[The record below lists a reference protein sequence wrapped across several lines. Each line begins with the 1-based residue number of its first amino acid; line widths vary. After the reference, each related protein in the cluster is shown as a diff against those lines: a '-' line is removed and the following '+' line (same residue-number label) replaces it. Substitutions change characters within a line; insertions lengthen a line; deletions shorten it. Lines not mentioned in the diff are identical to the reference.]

1 LRSPRPRFVSVSRQ
15 RRLTCYFSRFIV
27 LRRDIA
33 RGTRTMQ
40 RFFAQHIS
48 HRDAAEVAQQ
58 STFSSPF
65 RTRNAAFAAPR
76 ATPAATS
83 KGALAGLPLSRI
95 GSRRLDRPET
105 DVASRT
111 ATSFAAPG
119 NKAHVP
125 TLRDA
130 LAAAVLSRA
139 QMLAL
144 SKGRYEPLVV
154 RYMQDIH
161 GIHIEPSRAAIVGE
175 VFIKRGAKRFKYMRD
190 AEIPNFVTRREL
202 SVGFAGSH
210 QVYGAR
216 AAGALPGLRDIPVI
230 AHPTARF
237 VLAAH
242 ETNIDMLLKKISNGE
257 TLILTTEYVPSG
269 RRITAEKGWPVYLYR
284 SGKGMAE
291 IDAGEFPERFDGVIA
306 IADTGNT
313 LAANDLHIVREF
325 DPLAP
330 LAIHLLWQAKD
341 RKGRGRPSSMELLD
355 LPPESPQRQGRWNP
369 WLDGTH
375 AERIKKMLAAPH
387 RKSRPPGSAT

>member
-1 LRSPRPRFVSVSRQ
+1 MQHF
-15 RRLTCYFSRFIV
+15 FI
-27 LRRDIA
+27 
-33 RGTRTMQ
+33 
-40 RFFAQHIS
+40 QHIS
-48 HRDAAEVAQQ
+48 HRDAAELARQ
-58 STFSSPF
+58 STFASPL
-65 RTRNAAFAAPR
+65 RTRNPASSTPQ
-76 ATPAATS
+76 ATPAAIS
-83 KGALAGLPLSRI
+83 KGALSGLPVSRI
-95 GSRRLDRPET
+95 GSRRLDRPEP
-105 DVASRT
+105 DVARRT
-111 ATSFAAPG
+111 ARSFAAPG

-130 LAAAVLSRA
+130 LVAAVLSRA
-139 QMLAL
+139 QMLVL
-144 SKGRYEPLVV
+144 SKGRYEPLVA
-154 RYMQDIH
+154 RYMQDTH
-161 GIHIEPSRAAIVGE
+161 GISIEPSKAAITGE
-175 VFIKRGAKRFKYMRD
+175 VVMKRGAKRFKYMRD

-242 ETNIDMLLKKISNGE
+242 ETNIDMLLKKISTGQ
-257 TLILTTEYVPSG
+257 TLILATEYVASG
-269 RRITAEKGWPVYLYR
+269 RRIAAAKGWPAYLYR

-313 LAANDLHIVREF
+313 LAANDLRIVREF

-330 LAIHLLWQAKD
+330 LAIHLLWQAKE
-341 RKGRGRPSSMELLD
+341 RSGRASSMALLD
-355 LPPESPQRQGRWNP
+355 VPPERPERQARWNP

-375 AERIKKMLAAPH
+375 ADRIKKMLAAPH
-387 RKSRPPGSAT
+387 RRTGTERNQTRNGWLSAYSEDGR

>member
-1 LRSPRPRFVSVSRQ
+1 
-15 RRLTCYFSRFIV
+15 
-27 LRRDIA
+27 
-33 RGTRTMQ
+33 
-40 RFFAQHIS
+40 
-48 HRDAAEVAQQ
+48 
-58 STFSSPF
+58 
-65 RTRNAAFAAPR
+65 
-76 ATPAATS
+76 
-83 KGALAGLPLSRI
+83 
-95 GSRRLDRPET
+95 
-105 DVASRT
+105 
-111 ATSFAAPG
+111 
-119 NKAHVP
+119 
-125 TLRDA
+125 